1 MKKQLLTI
9 ALLAG
14 ALTAA
19 AGGIAAAVVFGGLAA
34 LIFRPGDKR

>member
-14 ALTAA
+14 ALTAS
-19 AGGIAAAVVFGGLAA
+19 AGVNLVVSGQQQQSYPSSG
-34 LIFRPGDKR
+34 